1 MRLAP
6 LVVAFVGFSAC
17 VPAAQGGPGDPSRH
31 PSARSDYEEE
41 YQVLRERAVAHAE
54 EQRERVERVGRRL
67 LEAMPD
73 PPKVQFVIVPNDPS
87 LNAGASFGQVAL
99 TGGMMRFLESDDE
112 MAVVLGHELAH
123 ITEGH
128 VTKGAISGI
137 ALNVLA
143 IVLETQAPGAGRLA
157 GGVGQLFLNRFTQGQ
172 ERAADG
178 VGQGFAYA
186 AGYDPRAA
194 VEVQER
200 LAVEAPQT
208 LSAGY
213 FDSHPSSAER
223 AVNARRRAEELLA
236 KGTPPGR
243 EEALASASRG
253 DRRRPRAG
261 SVSARS
267 VAGGPDYEHED
278 EPASSRER
286 RDSPRS
292 SFRPEREPAAQP
304 TSGLSEDCRRA
315 ETYAERA
322 ADAGST
328 SERQDLYRRALRYCP
343 SLAEAHEGL
352 ARTLEDGGD
361 RRGAEYE
368 YRRAEEL
375 RGGVRDR
382 DRSAER

>member
-6 LVVAFVGFSAC
+6 LVVALVGFSAC
-17 VPAAQGGPGDPSRH
+17 VPPAQGGAGYPSRY
-31 PSARSDYEEE
+31 PSAQSDYEEE
-41 YQVLRERAVAHAE
+41 YQVLRKRAVAHAE
-54 EQRERVERVGRRL
+54 DQRQRVERVGRRL

-99 TGGMMRFLESDDE
+99 TGGLMRFIESDDE

-143 IVLETQAPGAGRLA
+143 IVLETQAPGAGQLA

-178 VGQGFAYA
+178 VGQGYAYA

-200 LAVEAPQT
+200 LGVEAPQT
-208 LSAGY
+208 LAAGY

-236 KGTPPGR
+236 KGPPPGR
-243 EEALASASRG
+243 EEALATASRR
-253 DRRRPRAG
+253 DRRGRVESA
-261 SVSARS
+261 SARS
-267 VAGGPDYEHED
+267 ADPDYDPDYEY
-278 EPASSRER
+278 EP
-286 RDSPRS
+286 DSPPS
-292 SFRPEREPAAQP
+292 SFRREPERAARP
-304 TSGLSEDCRRA
+304 TSGLSESCRRA
-315 ETYAERA
+315 ENYVERA
-322 ADAGST
+322 AEAGSA
-328 SERQDLYRRALRYCP
+328 SESRDLYRRALRYCP
-343 SLAEAHEGL
+343 TLAEAHDGL
-352 ARTLEDGGD
+352 ARSLEDGGD
-361 RRGAEYE
+361 RQGAEYE

-375 RGGVRDR
+375 RRGVRDP